1 MTEIRGLLFDKD
13 GTLFDFHRTWTP
25 IMAEVAEEIAGAPMV
40 PRLLGAIGYREES
53 GRFGAGSIGAAGNT
67 FELADTWLALLGGGD
82 REAMVEKL
90 DGYFARL
97 GPLRS
102 VPVTDLAVFFGGLKQ
117 RGYTLGIAT
126 NDVEASALGTI
137 ERFGLQEAIDF
148 AVGYDSGH
156 GAKPG
161 PGMALAFCA
170 AVGLRPSEIAVIGDN
185 AHDLDMGRSAGA
197 GLLVGVLTG
206 ASERDDLAPL
216 ADHVIENIEMLPALL
231 GN

>member
-40 PRLLGAIGYREES
+40 PRLLAAIGYREAS
-53 GRFGAGSIGAAGNT
+53 GRFEAGSIGAAGNT

-82 REAMVEKL
+82 REAMVERL
-90 DGYFARL
+90 DGHFARL

-102 VPVTDLAVFFGGLKQ
+102 VPVTDLAIFFSGLKQ

-137 ERFGLQEAIDF
+137 ERFGLQKAVDF

-170 AVGLRPSEIAVIGDN
+170 AMGLAPAEIAVIGDN
-185 AHDLDMGRSAGA
+185 SHDLDMGRSAGA

-206 ASERDDLAPL
+206 ASGREDLAPL

>member
-1 MTEIRGLLFDKD
+1 
-13 GTLFDFHRTWTP
+13 
-25 IMAEVAEEIAGAPMV
+25 MAEVAEEIAGAPMV

>member
-13 GTLFDFHRTWTP
+13 GTLFDFHRTRTP
-25 IMAEVAEEIAGAPMV
+25 NMAEVADEIAGAPMV
-40 PRLLGAIGYREES
+40 PRLLGAIGNREES

>member
-1 MTEIRGLLFDKD
+1 MAEIKGLLFDKD
-13 GTLFDFHRTWTP
+13 GTLFDYHRTWTP
-25 IMAEVAEEIAGAPMV
+25 IMTEVAADIAGAALV
-40 PRLLGAIGYREES
+40 PRLLAAVGYETET
-53 GRFGAGSIGAAGNT
+53 GRFAAGSIAAAGDT
-67 FELADTWLALLGGGD
+67 FALADAWLAILGGGD
-82 REAMVEKL
+82 RAALVERL

-102 VPVTDLAVFFGGLKQ
+102 VPVTDLALFFSGLKR

-137 ERFGLQEAIDF
+137 ERFGLREAVNF
-148 AVGYDSGH
+148 AAGYDSGH

-170 AVGLRPSEIAVIGDN
+170 ATGLQPSEIAVVGDN
-185 AHDLDMGRSAGA
+185 MHDLEMGRGAGA

-206 ASERDDLAPL
+206 TSGRDDLAPL
-216 ADHVIENIEMLPALL
+216 ADHVIESIEMLSALL
-231 GN
+231 KD